1 MWILCECKWCG
12 LGFNPTPSY
21 ANLYALAVYDS
32 ALVIGG
38 SFAALDG
45 DTMNYVAKWI
55 GGDYV
60 DTCSTP
66 VGVSEINS
74 NDLNFSLSPNPASTQ
89 INLYSDQLI
98 TQVNNSTPDVGGGS
112 HQKLC
117 KHQHLRTGSSK
128 ANLLQQ

>member
-1 MWILCECKWCG
+1 
-12 LGFNPTPSY
+12 
-21 ANLYALAVYDS
+21 LYALAVYDS

-98 TQVNNSTPDVGGGS
+98 TQV
-112 HQKLC
+112 KII
-117 KHQHLRTGSSK
+117 
-128 ANLLQQ
+128 NLLGQQVYSSSFHHHKQITIDVAVLPAGVYIVETDDKENRVLKKFVKQ

>member
-1 MWILCECKWCG
+1 MPIRKLAKWDGFKWCG

-32 ALVIGG
+32 ALIIGG

-55 GGDYV
+55 GKDYV

-66 VGVSEINS
+66 VGISEIDS
-74 NDLNFSLSPNPASTQ
+74 DTLVNFFVYPNPASNKLTVK
-89 INLYSDQLI
+89 LI
-98 TQVNNSTPDVGGGS
+98 GNADV
-112 HQKLC
+112 K
-117 KHQHLRTGSSK
+117 RIV
-128 ANLLQQ
+128 LLDLLGRGL